1 MSAPNHNSRLTIV
14 SNRLPVGI
22 QCLADDRYEFSP
34 SCGGLVTGLKGL
46 AQNDVTFLWYGW
58 PGTEIRHEQ
67 SPHLK
72 KTLMEE
78 FNAVPV
84 LLGQQT
90 AELYYNGFSSI
101 SVTSINANSTLCRA
115 DSRVQTPPS
124 GRCSITSS
132 TKSPSAPTLSPRT
145 REQMRRLQTPSR
157 WTSRTAIKS
166 GSTTFTLCYCR
177 SCSGSGHAR

>member
-1 MSAPNHNSRLTIV
+1 MMSAPDHSSRLMII

-58 PGTEIRHEQ
+58 PGTEIRQEQ
-67 SPHLK
+67 SRHLK

-84 LLGQQT
+84 LLDQQT
-90 AELYYNGFSSI
+90 AESYYNGFSSM
-101 SVTSINANSTLCRA
+101 SATLFNA
-115 DSRVQTPPS
+115 
-124 GRCSITSS
+124 SS
-132 TKSPSAPTLSPRT
+132 PFSS
-145 REQMRRLQTPSR
+145 
-157 WTSRTAIKS
+157 
-166 GSTTFTLCYCR
+166 
-177 SCSGSGHAR
+177 